1 MQYAP
6 YKLRQRLGEKAPLTL
21 QHDKIAPRLREQ
33 TFYVLA
39 RLISNVEKKLPVSL
53 SRNAAQPNPA
63 QPAQDGAGNG
73 TSNGTSQPLAP
84 VPESPLWSKFWDTV
98 REEMGLPFSM
108 APITPQMGLH
118 QHLQET
124 STEDFLGTIDITFQ
138 FTLRTL
144 REISQCDRRY
154 NLGSLWVVYTTA
166 AENLNLY
173 FLASDFGYQ
182 LLPLEYKKANGHS
195 ALRMQ
200 KIDSKYPVRKLLQT
214 SVQHVEEDEDEVM
227 QILDLQQEEYA
238 RAALAAIEIPATR
251 GKKRP
256 EKSAKLP
263 QNGRKIPPSNRSKL
277 SNSLK
282 NKDNLPNTPKKQGKN
297 RGKLGVR

>member
-6 YKLRQRLGEKAPLTL
+6 YKLRQRLGEKAALTL
-21 QHDKIAPRLREQ
+21 QHDKIPPRLREQ

-53 SRNAAQPNPA
+53 SRNDAQPSSVQTN
-63 QPAQDGAGNG
+63 QNG
-73 TSNGTSQPLAP
+73 TSNGESQPFAP
-84 VPESPLWSKFWDTV
+84 VPESPLWKKFWDTV

-108 APITPQMGLH
+108 TPITPQMGLH

-124 STEDFLGTIDITFQ
+124 VTEDFLGTIDITFQ

-144 REISQCDRRY
+144 REINQRDGRC

-182 LLPLEYKKANGHS
+182 LLPIEHKKANRRR

-227 QILDLQQEEYA
+227 QIIDLQQEEYA
-238 RAALAAIEIPATR
+238 RAALPAIEIPAT
-251 GKKRP
+251 GSKKRP
-256 EKSAKLP
+256 AKSAKLP
-263 QNGRKIPPSNRSKL
+263 KNGRKIPPSNRSKFH
-277 SNSLK
+277 NSLE
-282 NKDNLPNTPKKQGKN
+282 
-297 RGKLGVR
+297 